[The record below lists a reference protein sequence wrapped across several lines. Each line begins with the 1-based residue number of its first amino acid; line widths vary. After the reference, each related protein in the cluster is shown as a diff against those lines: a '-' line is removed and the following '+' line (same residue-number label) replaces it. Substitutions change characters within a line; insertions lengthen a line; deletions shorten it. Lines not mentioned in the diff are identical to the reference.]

1 MVGINLDFF
10 TLVCY
15 LNCKDVCKSMAREY
29 DADEPI
35 TIMNVLRLKKD
46 LLDLILQFEGDC
58 ESRKIQEVM

>member
-10 TLVCY
+10 TLACY
-15 LNCKDVCKSMAREY
+15 FNCKDVCKSMGREY